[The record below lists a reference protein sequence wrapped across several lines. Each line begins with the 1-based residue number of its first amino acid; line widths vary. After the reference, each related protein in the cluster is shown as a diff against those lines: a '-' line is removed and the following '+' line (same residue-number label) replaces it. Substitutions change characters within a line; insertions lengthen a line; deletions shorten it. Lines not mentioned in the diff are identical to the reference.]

1 MNTAHTEPENGF
13 GADAEDEDDKTMLG
27 GRAENDSDETGAAA
41 VVDHTDEEIKAVYD
55 ANVFSILRVSRA
67 VIPHMAARK
76 KGTIVNMGSVAG
88 EL

>member
-1 MNTAHTEPENGF
+1 MPVSSPQVSNGVHIRLKPF
-13 GADAEDEDDKTMLG
+13 IILTPLSIGPIIDY
-27 GRAENDSDETGAAA
+27 
-41 VVDHTDEEIKAVYD
+41 TDEEIKAVYD